1 MANIFFG
8 RRKREQL
15 IVEICSNGIRA
26 LKLSNDEDST
36 IQSVFLSAWPYRLS
50 KEEEDFTDQLTK
62 SLKTLAVQFPPKQH
76 SVVVCST
83 DHSNRQRF
91 IQTAI
96 IEDEEEL
103 EDFLLTK
110 KIIPNEDD
118 FISEVHVIGTSIS
131 EVKKSQDVLIQSVF
145 RFPAQDTMDALE
157 ELGYEL
163 ESLEYATN
171 SLAPYYEAYYDEES
185 ESHDVVLAMDWE
197 TCIYN
202 VYYHG
207 ELRFSHCIPFK
218 MSSFV
223 ELIIAKMELDE
234 NSSILL
240 VQNNLFAHVLNNEP
254 CPHEIPQDIVDEI
267 KAEVV
272 YLKHE
277 LEKCRAFYISRA
289 MEWKIEDVSKIIC
302 TGLLAEIPVLV
313 EKIKED
319 LNIPVTSYKP
329 VEEMALTDEVEA
341 KLKGGIHYQFNCLLG
356 LALAYQGE

>member
-8 RRKREQL
+8 RGKREQL
-15 IVEICSNGIRA
+15 IVEVCSNGIRA
-26 LKLSNDEDST
+26 LKLSNDEEST

-50 KEEEDFTDQLTK
+50 KEEEDFTDQLAK
-62 SLKTLAVQFPPKQH
+62 SLKPLAVQFPPKQH
-76 SVVVCST
+76 SIVVCST
-83 DHSNRQRF
+83 DHTNRQRF

-118 FISEVHVIGTSIS
+118 YISEVHVVGASIS
-131 EVKKSQDVLIQSVF
+131 EVKKSQDVLVQSVF

-163 ESLEYATN
+163 ESLEYPTN
-171 SLAPYYEAYYDEES
+171 SLAPYYDAYYDES
-185 ESHDVVLAMDWE
+185 TESHDVMLAMDWE

-202 VYYHG
+202 VYHKG

-234 NSSILL
+234 NSAILL
-240 VQNNLFAHVLNNEP
+240 VQNNLFGHVLKNEP
-254 CPHEIPQDIVDEI
+254 SPHEIPEDIVEEI
-267 KAEVV
+267 KAEVEF
-272 YLKHE
+272 LKHE
-277 LEKCRAFYISRA
+277 IEKCRAYYISRP
-289 MEWKIEDVSKIIC
+289 MEWKLENVTKVIC

-313 EKIKED
+313 EKIKEGLD
-319 LNIPVTSYKP
+319 IPVTSYKP
-329 VEEMALTDEVEA
+329 VEEMNLTDEVEA
-341 KLKGGIHYQFNCLLG
+341 KLKGGLHYQFNCLLG